1 MVVVVKARDR
11 KYRLV
16 FYGGSQGGL
25 EYPRMVLFRGRGDA
39 PPKINIVGFM
49 YKNMSGSIRYYKG
62 RKLTVLFSGGV
73 IPQQRPRSPGHVVR
87 LQGLPSQT
95 DLNGREATVT
105 AAPKAME
112 DRVRV

>member
-16 FYGGSQGGL
+16 FCGGSQGGL
-25 EYPRMVLFRGRGDA
+25 EYPRMVFFRGRSDA

-49 YKNMSGSIRYYKG
+49 YKNMSGIIRYYKG

-73 IPQQRPRSPGHVVR
+73 IPHCKIPISLAR
-87 LQGLPSQT
+87 GLASS
-95 DLNGREATVT
+95 GGFWW
-105 AAPKAME
+105 
-112 DRVRV
+112 